1 MMRRRR
7 LIAIVLLLS
16 LTMALAFLFNRT
28 RAVDIEAQNRVMLNL
43 RELEKLDAE
52 WNVNILRSHI
62 GLNPDYDPLSA
73 PLPRMHTLVERLGSA
88 LPDTD
93 HDAALRTYTD
103 LQRSLR
109 EKEELVEQ
117 FKPQNAIL
125 RNSLNF
131 FPPALTDLK
140 TELNGIEG
148 ATVPSRTVLAL
159 DGMLNVLLTDV
170 LRFNQTPDPRVGV
183 AIEHNVQGMLALRA
197 AFSPAVADSIDTL
210 AAHARA
216 IVHYRQLENTLEA
229 RIAHVGLADATARLA
244 SLFDRAYDQTEISKQ
259 RFRSYLAV
267 YSVVLLILLM
277 YFAWRLRRSYRIINE
292 VNFRLQ
298 GANETLEQRVAER
311 TTELE
316 AQSARLQQ
324 LALHDGLTGLI
335 NYGQLTQL
343 LDHALVRAGRR
354 GTIVVIMFIDLD
366 GFKAVNDTWGHATG
380 DLVLKAVA
388 KQVQDKLRKEDALAR
403 LGGDE
408 FVILL
413 DEVSS
418 REGAL
423 RVAELALEQIR
434 AITEAGGHPVR
445 ISASIGVS
453 SAVGAE
459 GAARGAAALLA
470 DADQAM
476 YQAKDGGKNGVVV
489 SANAKWGTAAPVR
502 PESAMV
508 QHDELRSV

>member
-1 MMRRRR
+1 MMARRR
-7 LIAIVLLLS
+7 LIATLVLLS
-16 LTMALAFLFNRT
+16 LTLVLAFLFNRT
-28 RAVDIEAQNRVMLNL
+28 QAVDIEAQNRIMLNL

-73 PLPRMHTLVERLGSA
+73 PLPRMHALIDSLGTA
-88 LPDTD
+88 LPTTQGV
-93 HDAALRTYTD
+93 AARQAYEALGRALRD
-103 LQRSLR
+103 
-109 EKEELVEQ
+109 KDELVEQ
-117 FKPQNAIL
+117 FKSHNAVL
-125 RNSLNF
+125 RNSLSY
-131 FPPALTDLK
+131 FPVALTDLK

-159 DGMLNVLLTDV
+159 DGLLNTLLADV
-170 LRFNQTPDPRVGV
+170 LRFDQAPDPRLGATIERNVGAV
-183 AIEHNVQGMLALRA
+183 LALRS
-197 AFSPAVADSIDTL
+197 AFSPAVADNIDDL

-216 IVHYRQLENTLEA
+216 IVRYRQLENVLEA
-229 RIAHVGLADATARLA
+229 RIARVGLAEATERLVA
-244 SLFDRAYDQTEISKQ
+244 LFDRAYDQIQIDKQ
-259 RFRSYLAV
+259 RFRSYLFV
-267 YSVVLLILLM
+267 YSGVLLVLLM
-277 YFAWRLRRSYRIINE
+277 YAAWRLRRSYRIIGLFNSSL
-292 VNFRLQ
+292 RA
-298 GANETLEQRVAER
+298 ANETLERRVAER
-311 TTELE
+311 TAELE
-316 AQSARLQQ
+316 AQSERLKQ
-324 LALHDGLTGLI
+324 LAQHDSLTGLI

-388 KQVQDKLRKEDALAR
+388 KRVQDKLRKEDALAR

-413 DEVSS
+413 EEVTS

-423 RVAELALEQIR
+423 RVAELSLEQIR
-434 AITEAGGHPVR
+434 SITEADGHPVR

-453 SAVGAE
+453 SAIGAE

-489 SANAKWGTAAPVR
+489 SANAKWSVGAPAR
-502 PESAMV
+502 PESTLP
-508 QHDELRSV
+508 QRDEMRSV

>member
-1 MMRRRR
+1 MMQRRRA
-7 LIAIVLLLS
+7 IAALLLIS
-16 LTMALAFLFNRT
+16 LTLVLAFLFNRT
-28 RAVDIEAQNRVMLNL
+28 QAVDIEAQNRVMLNL

-62 GLNPDYDPLSA
+62 GLNPNYDPLTA
-73 PLPRMHTLVERLGSA
+73 PLPRMHALVGHLATRLPTTQG
-88 LPDTD
+88 
-93 HDAALRTYTD
+93 DAAARAYAA
-103 LQRSLR
+103 LQRALR

-125 RNSLNF
+125 RNSLTY

-159 DGMLNVLLTDV
+159 DGILNVLLNDV
-170 LRFNQTPDPRVGV
+170 LRFNQAPDPRLA
-183 AIEHNVQGMLALRA
+183 AIIERNVQAMLALRA
-197 AFSPAVADSIDTL
+197 PFSPALTASIEEL
-210 AAHARA
+210 AAHARV
-216 IVHYRQLENTLEA
+216 IVQYRQLENALEA
-229 RIAHVGLADATARLA
+229 RIARVGLAEATGRLVA
-244 SLFDRAYDQTEISKQ
+244 LFDRAYDQVEISKQ
-259 RFRSYLAV
+259 RFRSYLFV
-267 YSVVLLILLM
+267 YSGVLLVLLM
-277 YFAWRLRRSYRIINE
+277 YAAWRLRRSYRIIGV
-292 VNFRLQ
+292 VNSSLQ
-298 GANETLEQRVAER
+298 AANETLELRVAER
-311 TTELE
+311 TAELE
-316 AQSARLQQ
+316 AQSERLKQ
-324 LALHDGLTGLI
+324 LAHHDSLTGLI
-335 NYGQLTQL
+335 NYGQLTQQ

-388 KQVQDKLRKEDALAR
+388 RRVQDKLRKEDALAR

-434 AITEAGGHPVR
+434 SITEAGGHAVR

-453 SAVGAE
+453 SAIGAE

-476 YQAKDGGKNGVVV
+476 YQAKESGKNGVVV
-489 SANAKWGTAAPVR
+489 SANAKWAAAASARPAASAVQADAVR
-502 PESAMV
+502 S
-508 QHDELRSV
+508 